1 MLFLCLHTVL
11 HAITDYFNLNRVFVS
26 ASHTKHSVILT
37 WLYLHTNKIMSVP
50 FRAGKSYGMEV
61 VWMDS
66 TTDEANLWQMMLQSD
81 GEWVEDVLPLR
92 MLVMAKSM
100 SKWDCLKCVDKCVD
114 TEWEHLDGSTNY
126 TIWDDAAAYI
136 CITDDLCMIN

>member
-1 MLFLCLHTVL
+1 
-11 HAITDYFNLNRVFVS
+11 
-26 ASHTKHSVILT
+26 
-37 WLYLHTNKIMSVP
+37 MSVP

-100 SKWDCLKCVDKCVD
+100 SK
-114 TEWEHLDGSTNY
+114 
-126 TIWDDAAAYI
+126 
-136 CITDDLCMIN
+136 